1 MRDTILKI
9 YKDEHD
15 IFINRIEDFKN
26 KWKFGTDKDIFIE
39 LAFCVLTPQSKARS
53 AWSAIEKMVGNDI
66 LFNGT
71 AEEINEYLN
80 VVRFRNRK
88 SEYLVLAREQF
99 LKKGEFKIKQFLLNL
114 GNDYEKREWIVKNIK
129 GIGYKEAGHFLRN
142 VGFVENLAI
151 LDRHILKNLNLSGV
165 IDEVPKSMTKKIY
178 LDIEEKMVKFSK
190 EIGVPMEY
198 LDLILWYKEA
208 GEVFK

>member
-1 MRDTILKI
+1 MKDTILEI
-9 YKDEHD
+9 YREKHD
-15 IFINRIEDFKN
+15 IFVNRIEDFKN
-26 KWKFGTDKDIFIE
+26 KWKFGTDKEIFIE
-39 LAFCVLTPQSKARS
+39 LAFCILTPQSKARS
-53 AWSAIEKMVGNDI
+53 AWSAIEKMVENEI
-66 LFNGT
+66 LFSGT
-71 AEEINEYLN
+71 AEDINEYLN

-99 LKKGEFKIKQFLLNL
+99 LKNGEFEIKQFLLDL
-114 GNDYEKREWIVKNIK
+114 GDDYKKREWIVKNIK

-142 VGFVENLAI
+142 IGFVENLAI
-151 LDRHILKNLNLSGV
+151 LDRHILKNLNLSEV

-178 LDIEEKMVKFSK
+178 LDIEERMVNFSK